1 MLKKRCYRRSQV
13 SLFIIL
19 GILILVFVA
28 LYYATVIPAIENM
41 KENSVKPYDNTVES
55 FMEYCMD
62 HKTDQ
67 IFSAIGQTGGM
78 LYVDYI
84 DTAIVSKDTLKTKE
98 QIKQDIILLTN
109 FMINECIEENPFSAE
124 INYNNPKYKIEFYP
138 DITEITITDA
148 YVAYDR
154 GRTID
159 PEISMFKNIR
169 FARIYDIAAK
179 NILVN
184 DPWLNYAGNATAP
197 GMTVEA
203 GDM

>member
-1 MLKKRCYRRSQV
+1 MYALLCIYILRAIVQCIAIRNTLKSCIWQKTYKLQFVDYCNMLKKRCYRRSRSQV

-67 IFSAIGQTGGM
+67 IFSCNRPDWRNAFM
-78 LYVDYI
+78 LI
-84 DTAIVSKDTLKTKE
+84 ILIQRFVSKDTLKTKE

-109 FMINECIEENPFSAE
+109 FMINECIEENPFSC
-124 INYNNPKYKIEFYP
+124 
-138 DITEITITDA
+138 
-148 YVAYDR
+148 
-154 GRTID
+154 
-159 PEISMFKNIR
+159 
-169 FARIYDIAAK
+169 
-179 NILVN
+179 
-184 DPWLNYAGNATAP
+184 
-197 GMTVEA
+197 
-203 GDM
+203 